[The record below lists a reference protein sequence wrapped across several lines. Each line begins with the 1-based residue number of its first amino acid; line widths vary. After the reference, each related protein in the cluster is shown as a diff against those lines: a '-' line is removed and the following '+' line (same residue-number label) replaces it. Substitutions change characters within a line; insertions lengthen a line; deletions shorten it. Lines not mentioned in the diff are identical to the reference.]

1 MSKIA
6 KIVKSNSHVDYVAR
20 VIDELDADEPPSTE
34 DYGFAQFVAV
44 PVAEGEE
51 AVGVVYDTQLVNPE
65 YGSFGPRLSS
75 HAELKVLSPDFLHE
89 QGVLL
94 GILLVGW
101 RERAGSPQAESA
113 QSGGAR
119 AVAAKADGKSGGGWV
134 SRQGVPRRVVPVGQD
149 VLRLGEEEVFQFHRG
164 ADGSV
169 QLHYFSLAVA
179 HAGAFAAPL
188 VEAVIAQLEPACAPA
203 ERQRLCVLKKSLV
216 WQRTLGGMRL

>member
-1 MSKIA
+1 MLKIA

-20 VIDELDADEPPSTE
+20 VVDELDADEPPSAQ
-34 DYGFAQFVAV
+34 DYGFAQFVSV

-51 AVGVVYDTQLVNPE
+51 VVGVVYDTQLANPE

-94 GILLVGW
+94 GLLLVGW
-101 RERAGSPQAESA
+101 RERAGDGA
-113 QSGGAR
+113 SGGAQ
-119 AVAAKADGKSGGGWV
+119 AIAAKAEGKKEGAWV
-134 SRQGVPRRVVPVGQD
+134 SRQGVPRCVVPVGQD
-149 VLRLGEEEVFQFHRG
+149 VLRLPDEEVFQFHRG

-169 QLHYFSLAVA
+169 QLHYFSLAVT

-188 VEAVIAQLEPACAPA
+188 VEEIIAQLEPSCAPA

>member
-1 MSKIA
+1 MSRIA

-20 VIDELDADEPPSTE
+20 VTDELDADEPPAPG
-34 DYGFAQFVAV
+34 DYGFAQFVSV

-51 AVGVVYDTQLVNPE
+51 VIGIVYNSQLANPD

-75 HAELKVLSPDFLHE
+75 HAELKVLSPDVLNE
-89 QGVLL
+89 RGVLL
-94 GILLVGW
+94 GVLLVGW
-101 RERAGSPQAESA
+101 REREGE
-113 QSGGAR
+113 GGAWS
-119 AVAAKADGKSGGGWV
+119 AS
-134 SRQGVPRRVVPVGQD
+134 QGVPRRVVPVGQD
-149 VLRLGEEEVFQFHRG
+149 VFRLGEEDVAGFHRG

-169 QLHYFSLAVA
+169 RLHYFSQAVA

-188 VEAVIAQLEPACAPA
+188 VESVIAQLEPSCAPS

>member
-1 MSKIA
+1 MLKIA

-20 VIDELDADEPPSTE
+20 VVDELDADEPPSTQ
-34 DYGFAQFVAV
+34 DYGFAQFVSV

-51 AVGVVYDTQLVNPE
+51 VVGVVYDTQLANPE

-94 GILLVGW
+94 GLLLVGW
-101 RERAGSPQAESA
+101 RERAGE
-113 QSGGAR
+113 GAW
-119 AVAAKADGKSGGGWV
+119 A

-149 VLRLGEEEVFQFHRG
+149 VLRLAEDEVFRFHRG

-203 ERQRLCVLKKSLV
+203 ERQRLCVLKKSLI